1 MLFFKAGNNSAASTA
16 RIAMTTINSI
26 NVNPLLPGR
35 VEVGITDAISAKLKL
50 GIQGD
55 QATKCAV
62 YGQNAHYIPQHSE

>member
-1 MLFFKAGNNSAASTA
+1 
-16 RIAMTTINSI
+16 MTTINSI